1 MMQGE
6 PKGIDM
12 ELHLEYCKE
21 LEIRECADKIYN
33 IAVDHTRPE
42 WVRERAVDYFYNIIG
57 AEAVCQEI
65 LPKLGGRLFLD
76 TVSQIVEEEPEGLA
90 DILWEY
96 SQKSE
101 EDKVFCYRYLIQLKD
116 NRGLKAYGKLLEERR
131 KVEMNLAEDGLL
143 RNIGS
148 IRNEEL
154 WEELFNLVELWC
166 QPDFEDA
173 KFERLG
179 QELRRALSGIA
190 GNSEEGYQAVMAV
203 LEEKSSK
210 EAVAFF
216 KKVQFEHWK
225 GEAREN
231 YKQSVQ
237 RKWSVDEMERWLA
250 RDAAVPFPSMT

>member
-1 MMQGE
+1 MF
-6 PKGIDM
+6 
-12 ELHLEYCKE
+12 EYTV
-21 LEIRECADKIYN
+21 LKI
-33 IAVDHTRPE
+33 V
-42 WVRERAVDYFYNIIG
+42 
-57 AEAVCQEI
+57 
-65 LPKLGGRLFLD
+65 
-76 TVSQIVEEEPEGLA
+76 EPEGLA

-131 KVEMNLAEDGLL
+131 KVEMNPAEDGLL

-173 KFERLG
+173 KFEGLG

-210 EAVAFF
+210 EAVTFF
-216 KKVQFEHWK
+216 KKVQLEHWK

-250 RDAAVPFPSMT
+250 RDAAVPFPSVT

>member
-1 MMQGE
+1 M
-6 PKGIDM
+6 
-12 ELHLEYCKE
+12 
-21 LEIRECADKIYN
+21 
-33 IAVDHTRPE
+33 
-42 WVRERAVDYFYNIIG
+42 
-57 AEAVCQEI
+57 
-65 LPKLGGRLFLD
+65 
-76 TVSQIVEEEPEGLA
+76 
-90 DILWEY
+90 
-96 SQKSE
+96 
-101 EDKVFCYRYLIQLKD
+101 
-116 NRGLKAYGKLLEERR
+116 EERR
-131 KVEMNLAEDGLL
+131 KVEMNPAEDGLL

-173 KFERLG
+173 KFEGLG

-210 EAVAFF
+210 EAVTFF
-216 KKVQFEHWK
+216 KKVQLEHWK

-250 RDAAVPFPSMT
+250 RDAAVPFPSVT